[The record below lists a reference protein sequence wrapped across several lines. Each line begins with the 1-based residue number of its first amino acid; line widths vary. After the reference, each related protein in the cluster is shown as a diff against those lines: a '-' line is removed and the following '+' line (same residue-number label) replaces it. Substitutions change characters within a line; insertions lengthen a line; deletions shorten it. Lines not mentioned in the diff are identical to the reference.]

1 MRTMRHIAWTMLLL
15 ALVVAGCSE
24 GPSGSGGQGQSSAG
38 GSEAPKGG
46 KTVRVALPT
55 AQTSF
60 ANADIAVA
68 DAKGYFKEQGIG
80 VKLQNFGSGL
90 KAVQAVVAGG
100 ADIGASSIEPVASA
114 NARGQSLPIIGA
126 YTDRLAVAMVTPKKI
141 TDPAQLRGKRL
152 GIQDVGAFREVM
164 TRMVLQRADLT
175 PDDVSYRPVESNGYT
190 GALLAGQ
197 IQSGILQ
204 QEQAI
209 DAMAKDDGFHV
220 LEDLYKIDPDYFYGT
235 YFAKPGWLKANS
247 GSAER
252 FLAAVTKAHRFM
264 YDNKEETVKIVAKAT
279 SFSPKVIEQAYAR
292 LLARNAVFPVN
303 DGLDENRLSH
313 TLEQMKKLG
322 LLEGATPDVSEI
334 VDRKPIESAIKRIG
348 GPAPDPREES

>member
-1 MRTMRHIAWTMLLL
+1 
-15 ALVVAGCSE
+15 
-24 GPSGSGGQGQSSAG
+24 
-38 GSEAPKGG
+38 
-46 KTVRVALPT
+46 VRVALPT

-322 LLEGATPDVSEI
+322 LLEGAAPKVSEI

-348 GPAPDPREES
+348 GPAPDPRES